1 MHSGEVGLL
10 DIEFIEVMC
19 RLMIAMLFSGLVGI
33 DREKK
38 DRPAGFK
45 TYILVGIGAALVM
58 IINQKIVEEFGVS
71 DPVRLGAQVIS
82 GVGFL
87 GAGTIMV
94 TGGEKVKGLT
104 TAAGLW
110 VVACMGLA
118 IGAGFYQVAIAAF
131 ICIFATLKLLHL
143 IGNKMSKIGKIS
155 SLYLEISNTC
165 VMKEIIDYLQTNN
178 IRILNIEV
186 NDSLIKKEGHIG
198 VIIKVKFNEKYKYT
212 HLEDL
217 LKKYKYVEYVFE
229 WE

>member
-1 MHSGEVGLL
+1 
-10 DIEFIEVMC
+10 
-19 RLMIAMLFSGLVGI
+19 
-33 DREKK
+33 
-38 DRPAGFK
+38 
-45 TYILVGIGAALVM
+45 M